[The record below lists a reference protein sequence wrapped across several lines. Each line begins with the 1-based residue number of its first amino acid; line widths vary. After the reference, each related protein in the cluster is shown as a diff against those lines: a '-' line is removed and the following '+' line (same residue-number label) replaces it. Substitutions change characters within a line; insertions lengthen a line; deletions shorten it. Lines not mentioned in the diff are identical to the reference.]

1 MAVAFDTSANGFTR
15 TTVSD
20 GSSNTTITVNVP
32 TNVVNDDLMIAVI
45 HCNNP
50 ANPGSI
56 TPPSGW
62 TQIASNWGGNGGFLV
77 ATWIGWRK
85 AASEPA
91 SYAWTFTAAGQ
102 DDEGWIFRVTGADTT
117 TPVDVAGTFTS
128 DTVLNPVAP
137 SITTAS
143 ANALAVWVC
152 GGKNGSNLAADD
164 TSVKPSAATQIVFK
178 KSRTNSAGVGSCIA
192 YELRASTGATGT
204 RTFTGMYP
212 TSAAYSSAFGFA
224 IKEGAPSGLTITSI
238 VPAQID
244 SGESFTI
251 AGSGFGSTQG
261 LSLVQIG
268 GVTQTPTSWSDS
280 SITCTA
286 TRGSQSMGNA
296 TLTIYKM

>member
-1 MAVAFDTSANGFTR
+1 MAVAFDTSVNGFTR
-15 TTVSD
+15 ATVADS
-20 GSSNTTITVNVP
+20 SSNTTITVNVP

-62 TQIASNWGGNGGFLV
+62 TQIASNWGGNGDFLV

-91 SYAWTFTAAGQ
+91 SYAWTFTAATQ
-102 DDEGWIFRVTGADTT
+102 DDQGWIFRVTGADTT
-117 TPVDVAGTFTS
+117 SPVDVAGS
-128 DTVLNPVAP
+128 ISGDSILSPVA
-137 SITTAS
+137 SAITTVS

-178 KSRTNSAGVGSCIA
+178 KSRAFSTAVGSCIA
-192 YELRASTGATGT
+192 YELRAAAGSTGT

-212 TSAAYSSAFGFA
+212 TTAAYSSALGFA
-224 IKEGAPSGLTITSI
+224 IKEGTASG
-238 VPAQID
+238 
-244 SGESFTI
+244 G
-251 AGSGFGSTQG
+251 
-261 LSLVQIG
+261 
-268 GVTQTPTSWSDS
+268 
-280 SITCTA
+280 TA
-286 TRGSQSMGNA
+286 TLAWFRA
-296 TLTIYKM
+296 